1 VKTRGINMLQPLKCV
16 GKKYKTLI
24 VKMAINYSSLEL
36 AKANLLN
43 LCDINTILVCHVFCP
58 CWKLLMPWWVY
69 VAKCLF
75 MTTLLL
81 SKSSTQICTKGME
94 IQTPPSKL
102 QIF

>member
-1 VKTRGINMLQPLKCV
+1 MLQPLKCV

-58 CWKLLMPWWVY
+58 C
-69 VAKCLF
+69 
-75 MTTLLL
+75 
-81 SKSSTQICTKGME
+81 
-94 IQTPPSKL
+94 
-102 QIF
+102 